1 MARSN
6 GGFGDVNGST
16 RTSARGAVGQ
26 GVDVSNASYDTTY
39 EYGNSLEAATP
50 PPGSKRVMA
59 KRADL
64 LEGYFSYGEAVG
76 E

>member
-6 GGFGDVNGST
+6 GGFGDVGGTS
-16 RTSARGAVGQ
+16 RTSTRGAVGQ
-26 GVDVSNASYDTTY
+26 GIDVSNASYDTTY
-39 EYGNSLEAATP
+39 ELGASMEAAT

-64 LEGYFSYGEAVG
+64 IEGYISYGEAIG